1 MSVIHLTEEH
11 HIPTALSPATVA
23 CDALHAAG
31 FITQGI
37 DMQTYDPIRAAL
49 AERFASA
56 ARSCRGDVARLEAMI
71 RPQLADAVTAV
82 RLQLEA
88 EARELLGG

>member
-1 MSVIHLTEEH
+1 MPH
-11 HIPTALSPATVA
+11 ALDPATVA
-23 CDALHAAG
+23 GDALHAAG
-31 FITQGI
+31 FITRGI
-37 DMQTYDPIRAAL
+37 DMHTYDPIRAAL
-49 AERFASA
+49 ADRFASA